1 MSKRYNVAVV
11 GASGAVGE
19 ELFRVLE
26 EVDFPVAN
34 LLPLASARS
43 VGEEIECQGNTYKI
57 QELTEDVFRGKEI
70 DIAFFSAGG
79 SISEKYAKYAVE
91 SGAVVIDN
99 TSHFRMNPDVP
110 LVVPEVNPEDIEAW
124 EETGIIANPN
134 CSTIQMVQLLKP
146 LHELY
151 GIKRVD
157 VSTYQAVSG
166 AGKAG
171 MEELVMQMQAFF
183 NFTLDEAKV
192 ESFAHQIALNVIP
205 HIDVP
210 LENGYTKEEM
220 KMVNETNKIMHSDF
234 AVSATCVRVPVLRS
248 HSESITITFE
258 EGVNVDV
265 EKARKALG
273 DFENVVVIDDMSKN
287 EYPMPIISTD
297 TDETYVGRIRK
308 DLYADNI
315 LHIWG
320 VADQVRVGAATNAVR
335 IAQKWIALEEGA

>member
-1 MSKRYNVAVV
+1 MKQYNVAVV

-26 EVDFPVAN
+26 EVKFPVAN
-34 LLPLASARS
+34 LLPLASANS
-43 VGEEIECQGNTYKI
+43 AGSIIEFMGDEYRI
-57 QELTEDVFRGKEI
+57 EELTEEVFQGRDI

-99 TSHFRMNPDVP
+99 TSHFRMIDNVP
-110 LVVPEVNPEDIEAW
+110 LVVPEVNPEDIELW

-146 LHELY
+146 LHDLY

-157 VSTYQAVSG
+157 VSTYQATSG

-171 MEELVMQMQAFF
+171 MEELVQQMQDFFAFK
-183 NFTLDEAKV
+183 LDETKV
-192 ESFAHQIALNVIP
+192 EAFAHQIALNVIP
-205 HIDVP
+205 HIDTP
-210 LENGYTKEEM
+210 QPNGYTKEEM
-220 KMVNETNKIMHSDF
+220 KMVLETNKIMHSDF

-248 HSESITITFE
+248 HSESITIRFE
-258 EGVNVDV
+258 EGVDVSVD
-265 EKARKALG
+265 KAREVLG
-273 DFENVVVIDDMSKN
+273 AFENVTLVDDLENN
-287 EYPMPIISTD
+287 EYPMPMTATD

-308 DLYADNI
+308 DIHENNV
-315 LHIWG
+315 LHLWG

-335 IAQKWIALEEGA
+335 IAQKWIKLEA